1 MRPGSCNVIKK
12 SLHFCLLQS
21 LENLT
26 RGISSPASGWELRS
40 LWSTVQSYRH
50 LNSKTATTVS
60 GQSFKSPTLCRDQ
73 CKMTPLPSPSGA
85 FAGGEPHTL
94 ERRPSPSALC
104 PPPGPPSCSSRE
116 TSDPSGGSEMEER
129 EIGPSSYLMEQL
141 ECGFV
146 LFRPGMF

>member
-104 PPPGPPSCSSRE
+104 PPPRPPILLLQRNLWPFRRQR
-116 TSDPSGGSEMEER
+116 DGGKGNRTQFLLDGTIRMW
-129 EIGPSSYLMEQL
+129 
-141 ECGFV
+141 
-146 LFRPGMF
+146 FRAF